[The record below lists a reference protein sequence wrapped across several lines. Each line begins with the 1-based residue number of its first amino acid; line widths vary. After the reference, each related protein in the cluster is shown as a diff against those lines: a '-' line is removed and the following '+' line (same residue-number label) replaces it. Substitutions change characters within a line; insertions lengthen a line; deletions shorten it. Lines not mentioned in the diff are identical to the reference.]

1 MVKSRQWNLEN
12 VNLYVLM
19 KHNLLLA
26 SFQFLDD

>member
-19 KHNLLLA
+19 KHNMLLV

>member
-1 MVKSRQWNLEN
+1 MVKSRRWNLEN

-19 KHNLLLA
+19 KHNMLLV